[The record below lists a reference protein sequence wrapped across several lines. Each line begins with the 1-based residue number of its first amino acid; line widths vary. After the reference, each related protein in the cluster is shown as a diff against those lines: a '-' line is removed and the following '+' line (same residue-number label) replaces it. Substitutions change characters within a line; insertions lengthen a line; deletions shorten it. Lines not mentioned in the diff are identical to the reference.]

1 MAGEIILIVED
12 DGILATSLKE
22 ILSGFGYICFAAVA
36 TGEEAVEIAKNRI
49 PDLIVMDIEL
59 AGKLNGIDAAEI
71 IRSFSDVPVVFL
83 TAYSR
88 DYLIQQAK
96 FTAPAAY
103 LIKPVHASELH
114 ANIEMALYRHTLDR
128 KLKENEEPRKSI
140 DAIHLPR
147 TLSQDKSPPLSPF
160 NLQDP
165 LEIPYLPGHIPEN
178 IGRSLAFIEKNLVSQ
193 IHLDQ
198 IARQACMSKF
208 HFCRIFKKYMGATP
222 MQYVITL
229 RLRKAATFL
238 RRKDLKICD
247 IALKSGFN
255 DLSEFNKQ
263 FKKLYGLSPSYF
275 RESEL
280 LK

>member
-1 MAGEIILIVED
+1 VAGEIILIVED

-88 DYLIQQAK
+88 EHLIQQAK

-103 LIKPVHASELH
+103 LVKPVHASELH

-140 DAIHLPR
+140 DAIYPPR

-165 LEIPYLPGHIPEN
+165 RETPYLPGHIPEN

-193 IHLDQ
+193 INLDQ
-198 IARQACMSKF
+198 IARRACLSKF

-229 RLRKAATFL
+229 RLRKAATLL

-280 LK
+280 

>member
-88 DYLIQQAK
+88 EHLIQQAK

-103 LIKPVHASELH
+103 LVKPVHASELH

-140 DAIHLPR
+140 DAIHLHR

-165 LEIPYLPGHIPEN
+165 LEIPYLHGHIPEN
-178 IGRSLAFIEKNLVSQ
+178 IGRSIAFIEKNLILP

-208 HFCRIFKKYMGATP
+208 HFCRIFKKYIGITP
-222 MQYVITL
+222 MQYVIHL
-229 RLRKAATFL
+229 RLRKAATLL

-275 RESEL
+275 RESEW
-280 LK
+280 